1 MNLLN
6 MLGIDQK
13 SMEKLMEDL
22 RTFDQFVKAITG
34 ALIKIEKNTAELL
47 EVTKE
52 VRDLLKEGKK

>member
-1 MNLLN
+1 

>member
-6 MLGIDQK
+6 MLGVDQK

>member
-1 MNLLN
+1 VNLLN
-6 MLGIDQK
+6 MLGVDQK
-13 SMEKLMEDL
+13 SMEKMIEELSK
-22 RTFDQFVKAITG
+22 FDQLMKAITG